1 MTAEDTYRFPTPS
14 GQIAVLT
21 QPQYRAL
28 TSDGKLTPSMLH
40 RIAGAALLLAQT
52 DTSEGRTLREL
63 VALAHDDPAWM
74 PTNMARRAS
83 KALVDSGLIVQ
94 RGRGTATRYF
104 LAESAG

>member
-1 MTAEDTYRFPTPS
+1 MKTENTYRFPDPS

-21 QPQYRAL
+21 ESQYLAL

-40 RIAGAALLLAQT
+40 RITGAALLLAHADAT
-52 DTSEGRTLREL
+52 EGRTLREL
-63 VALAHDDPAWM
+63 VALAHDDRAWM

-94 RGRGTATRYF
+94 RGRGNATRYY
-104 LAESAG
+104 LADGV